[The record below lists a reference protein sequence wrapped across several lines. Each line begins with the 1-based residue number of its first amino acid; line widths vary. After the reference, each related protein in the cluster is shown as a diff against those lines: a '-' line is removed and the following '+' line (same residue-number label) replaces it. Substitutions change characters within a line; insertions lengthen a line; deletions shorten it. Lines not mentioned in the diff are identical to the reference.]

1 MRSARATR
9 PARLLPSDPET
20 ATVDAAAA
28 ADALAVDAQERSAFA
43 AAATDALEPLAAAAA
58 AGAAAAA
65 SSSSS
70 SADPSPITR
79 TPSLS
84 SFHAHIAASGLRVV
98 RSAQYDAE
106 SLYQLADA
114 AFTFEERIA
123 TGCFILQAVAL
134 VQCFCL
140 FCGLDPLQ
148 HEKEANQFVHEF
160 YWARVPSNNGEN
172 AATDPG
178 RSHRVGK
185 SRPSSALDASMRH
198 SDVTWRAWFA
208 IRLYE
213 VMEQPE
219 FVRLQPV
226 IMESS
231 LHILR
236 AIAQKAW
243 HKENISLT
251 CKRRISHRLSC
262 PHVVS

>member
-20 ATVDAAAA
+20 APVVAAAA
-28 ADALAVDAQERSAFA
+28 ADALAVDVQERSASA
-43 AAATDALEPLAAAAA
+43 AAATDALKPLAAAAA
-58 AGAAAAA
+58 AGAAAAAA

-70 SADPSPITR
+70 SADPSPIAR
-79 TPSLS
+79 TPSLA

-148 HEKEANQFVHEF
+148 HEKEANQFVREF
-160 YWARVPSNNGEN
+160 YWARVLSNNGEN
-172 AATDPG
+172 AAIDPG

-219 FVRLQPV
+219 FVRVRKPAQCKTP
-226 IMESS
+226 SAS
-231 LHILR
+231 L
-236 AIAQKAW
+236 
-243 HKENISLT
+243 S
-251 CKRRISHRLSC
+251 
-262 PHVVS
+262 